1 MGAFSTWLFG
11 FVSNFFASFIARE
24 AAVFVRRITV
34 ITSILTFIAGLT
46 SVLFLTIQTLINT
59 VSYALG
65 DSLLLEII
73 FMCWPPHV
81 SVCLGII
88 LSAHLLRWVYDTSSD
103 VALIILKAWS

>member
-1 MGAFSTWLFG
+1 MGSFSTWLFG

-34 ITSILTFIAGLT
+34 ITAILTFIAGLT
-46 SVLFLTIQTLINT
+46 SALFLTIQTLISS
-59 VSYALG
+59 VAYSLS
-65 DSLLLEII
+65 DSLLWEIML
-73 FMCWPPHV
+73 MCWPPHV

-88 LSAHLLRWVYDTSSD
+88 LSAHLLRWVYDTSSE